1 MIVDSGTFSSTV
13 RHTSNR
19 VLQLL
24 LTDREKYL
32 NFLASRMRD
41 RDLAEE
47 ILQSVTLKA
56 IERGHQLRVASRAE
70 AWLYRV
76 LRNALTDFHRRTA
89 NPLFTAKRDLSSGL
103 EEMVAPV
110 LASGPCHCATHE
122 LSQLKPEYSDALR
135 SVEME
140 GTSILEYAKTRAMS
154 PNAASV
160 RLHRARKSLKH
171 RIVGTCG
178 SCAGAGCFDC
188 SC

>member
-1 MIVDSGTFSSTV
+1 MV

-19 VLQLL
+19 ALQLL
-24 LTDREKYL
+24 LRDREKYL
-32 NFLASRMRD
+32 NFLTSRIRN

-47 ILQSVTLKA
+47 VLQSVTLKV
-56 IERGHQLRVASRAE
+56 IERGHQLRIDSRAE

-76 LRNALTDFHRRTA
+76 LRNALTDYHRSTA
-89 NPLFTAKRDLSSGL
+89 NPVSAAERDSSGL
-103 EEMVAPV
+103 EIAAPV
-110 LASGPCHCATHE
+110 SASNPCHCATHE
-122 LSQLKPEYSDALR
+122 LRQLKPEYADALR

-140 GTSILEYAKTRAMS
+140 GTSVLEYAKAHVIS

-160 RLHRARKSLKH
+160 RLYRARKSLQQ
-171 RIVGTCG
+171 RIMNTCG

>member
-13 RHTSNR
+13 PHTTNR
-19 VLQLL
+19 ALQLL
-24 LTDREKYL
+24 LSDREKYL
-32 NFLASRMRD
+32 NFLSSRIRD

-47 ILQSVTLKA
+47 ILQSVTLKV

-76 LRNALTDFHRRTA
+76 LRNALTDFHRSTA
-89 NPLFTAKRDLSSGL
+89 NPLFVAKRDSSGL
-103 EEMVAPV
+103 EMAAP
-110 LASGPCHCATHE
+110 LSASGPCHCATHE
-122 LSQLKPEYSDALR
+122 LSRLKPEYSDALR

-140 GTSILEYAKTRAMS
+140 GTSVLEYAKARALS

-160 RLHRARKSLKH
+160 RLHRARKSLQQ
-171 RIVGTCG
+171 RIVSTCG

-188 SC
+188 CC